1 MLPDYTAWALHGLQ
15 QGYGKIVNTRGS
27 QHSATLDDLIDRIA
41 PEHVIEQVAPLDP
54 GRKTGPAWGKL
65 VAIALAVFA
74 LALAWRYTPLAEII
88 APERVIEW
96 ARSIGLIWWAPLA
109 VIAAYSPAAFVMFPR
124 PLITLFAVIA
134 FGPWLGFA
142 TAMTG
147 IVGAALATYYAGR
160 VLPARTIRHL
170 AGEKVD
176 RMSAVLR
183 RRGLIAIF
191 AVRIIPVAP
200 FFIEGM
206 IAGAVRIKVWQ
217 YVLGTI
223 LGMAPGTLTT
233 TVFGDLFAT
242 AIEDPSRINYW
253 LVAGVAL
260 FFVILIY
267 FVRRWFAKEYRLS
280 RRSVSAA

>member
-1 MLPDYTAWALHGLQ
+1 
-15 QGYGKIVNTRGS
+15 VNTRRT
-27 QHSATLDDLIDRIA
+27 QHSASLDDLIDRIA
-41 PEHVIEQVAPLDP
+41 PEHVIEQVVPLDA
-54 GRKTGPAWGKL
+54 GRKRGPAWGKL
-65 VAIALAVFA
+65 VSIALAVLA
-74 LALAWRYTPLAEII
+74 LALAWRYTPLAAII

-96 ARSIGLIWWAPLA
+96 ARSVGAVWWTPL
-109 VIAAYSPAAFVMFPR
+109 VVMAAYSPAAFVMFPR

-134 FGPWLGFA
+134 FGPWLGFV

-147 IVGAALATYYAGR
+147 IVGAALSTYYAGR
-160 VLPARTIRHL
+160 VLPASTIRHL

-183 RRGLIAIF
+183 RRGLIAVF

-206 IAGAVRIKVWQ
+206 IAGTVRIKVWH
-217 YVLGTI
+217 YVVGTI

-233 TVFGDLFAT
+233 TVFGDFLAT

-253 LVAGVAL
+253 LLVGVAL
-260 FFVILIY
+260 FFVVLI
-267 FVRRWFAKEYRLS
+267 
-280 RRSVSAA
+280 